1 MKLSKHILLTLFNLY
16 HKQVVAEHQLKCLIW
31 ECTLKCNLSCKHCG
45 SDCTYNNEMR
55 DMPYDDFVTALDALE
70 QHIPP
75 QKLRITFSGGEPL
88 LRTDLIE
95 CGKDLTLRGYSW
107 GMVTNGLLLTQRKIA
122 ELADAGLKS
131 ISISLDGLESYHN
144 HFRGNSNS
152 YQRVIEALKELK
164 KYPSIFTSVVTCVTP
179 ENIDQLESLKVL
191 LLDDITIGS
200 WRLYP
205 IFPIGRAS
213 LDSSL
218 LLQTKQL
225 HGLLGLIKQYRESG
239 YNVKFSCEGF
249 LGDYEG
255 TVRPHFYNCMAGVSV
270 ASIRVNGDISGCN
283 SIRYNYSEGNIYK
296 DNLWEV
302 WQTGFNKYR
311 NRSWAKS
318 DICSKCKV
326 FRYCLGGGMHLR
338 DKNGE
343 IVQCLYNKLH

>member
-1 MKLSKHILLTLFNLY
+1 M
-16 HKQVVAEHQLKCLIW
+16 VAEHRLKCLIW

-45 SDCTYNNEMR
+45 SDCSYNNEMR

-70 QHIPP
+70 EHIPP

-88 LRTDLIE
+88 MRPDLIE
-95 CGKDLTLRGYSW
+95 CGSDLSLRGYSW
-107 GMVTNGLLLTQRKIA
+107 GMVTNGLLLTHSKIA
-122 ELADAGLKS
+122 ELANAGLKS
-131 ISISLDGLESYHN
+131 ISISLDGLEPYHN

-152 YQRVIEALKELK
+152 YLKVIEALKELK

-179 ENIDQLESLKVL
+179 ENIDQLEALKAL
-191 LLDDITIGS
+191 LLDDIKIGS

-213 LDSSL
+213 SDSSL

-225 HGLLGLIKQYRESG
+225 HKLLGLIKQYRESG

-255 TVRPHFYNCMAGVSV
+255 EVRPHFYNCMAGVSV

-318 DICSKCKV
+318 GICSKCKV
-326 FRYCLGGGMHLR
+326 FKHCLGGGIHLR
-338 DKNGE
+338 NENEE

>member
-218 LLQTKQL
+218 
-225 HGLLGLIKQYRESG
+225 HHIIFAD
-239 YNVKFSCEGF
+239 V
-249 LGDYEG
+249 DYEFFL
-255 TVRPHFYNCMAGVSV
+255 R
-270 ASIRVNGDISGCN
+270 
-283 SIRYNYSEGNIYK
+283 
-296 DNLWEV
+296 
-302 WQTGFNKYR
+302 
-311 NRSWAKS
+311 
-318 DICSKCKV
+318 ICS
-326 FRYCLGGGMHLR
+326 FG
-338 DKNGE
+338 
-343 IVQCLYNKLH
+343 

>member
-1 MKLSKHILLTLFNLY
+1 MKLSKHILLSLFNLY

-45 SDCTYNNEMR
+45 SDCSYNNEMH
-55 DMPYDDFVTALDALE
+55 DMPYDDIATALDALE
-70 QHIPP
+70 QHISP
-75 QKLRITFSGGEPL
+75 QNLRITFSGGEPL
-88 LRTDLIE
+88 MRSDLIE
-95 CGKDLTLRGYSW
+95 CGKNLTLRGYSW

-122 ELADAGLKS
+122 ELANAGLKS
-131 ISISLDGLESYHN
+131 ISISLDGLECYHN
-144 HFRGNSNS
+144 NFRGNSNS

-179 ENIDQLESLKVL
+179 ENIDQLEALKLL

-213 LDSSL
+213 SDSSL
-218 LLQTKQL
+218 LLQTEQL
-225 HGLLGLIKQYRESG
+225 HDLLGLIKRYRECG

-255 TVRPHFYNCMAGVSV
+255 KVRPHFYNCMAGVSV

-311 NRSWAKS
+311 NRLWAKFG
-318 DICSKCKV
+318 ICSKCKV

-338 DKNGE
+338 DDNGE

>member
-1 MKLSKHILLTLFNLY
+1 MKLRKHILLSLFRIY

-45 SDCTYNNEMR
+45 SDCSYNDR
-55 DMPYDDFVTALDALE
+55 SSDMPYDDFANLLDTIE

-75 QKLRITFSGGEPL
+75 HKLKITFSGGEPL
-88 LRTDLIE
+88 MRSDLVE
-95 CGKDLTLRGYSW
+95 CGRNLTMRGYSW
-107 GMVTNGLLLTQRKIA
+107 GMVTNGLLLTKSKIA

-131 ISISLDGLESYHN
+131 ISISLDGIESYHN
-144 HFRGNSNS
+144 RFRGNNNS
-152 YQRVIEALKELK
+152 YLRIIDALKELK

-179 ENIDQLESLKVL
+179 ENIGQLEVLKVL
-191 LLDDITIGS
+191 LLDKIKIGS

-213 LDSSL
+213 ADKGL
-218 LLQTKQL
+218 LLQTEQL
-225 HGLLGLIKQYRESG
+225 HYLLRLIKQHRENG

-255 TVRPHFYNCMAGVSV
+255 DVRPHFYNCMAGVSV

-283 SIRYNYSEGNIYK
+283 SIRYNYAEGNIYN
-296 DNLWEV
+296 DDFWTI
-302 WQTGFNKYR
+302 WQERFQKYR

-318 DICSKCKV
+318 GVCASCKV
-326 FRYCLGGGMHLR
+326 FKYCLGGGMHLR
-338 DKNGE
+338 NE
-343 IVQCLYNKLH
+343 NNELVNCLYNKLF

>member
-255 TVRPHFYNCMAGVSV
+255 RVRPHFYNCMAGVSV

-311 NRSWAKS
+311 NRSWAKFG
-318 DICSKCKV
+318 ICSQCKV

>member
-1 MKLSKHILLTLFNLY
+1 MKLNKHILLTLFNLY

-55 DMPYDDFVTALDALE
+55 DMPYEDFATVLDELE
-70 QHIPP
+70 PHISP

-88 LRTDLIE
+88 MRTDLIE

-122 ELADAGLKS
+122 ELANAGLKS

-152 YQRVIEALKELK
+152 YQIVIEALKELK

-218 LLQTKQL
+218 LLQTEQL
-225 HGLLGLIKQYRESG
+225 HDLLDMIKRYREIG

-255 TVRPHFYNCMAGVSV
+255 KVRPHFYNCMAGVSV

-296 DNLWEV
+296 DNIWEV
-302 WQTGFNKYR
+302 WQSGFNKYR
-311 NRSWAKS
+311 NRSWAKFG
-318 DICSKCKV
+318 ICSQCKV

>member
-1 MKLSKHILLTLFNLY
+1 MKLNKHILLTLFNLY
-16 HKQVVAEHQLKCLIW
+16 HKQVVAEHQLKCLMW

-55 DMPYDDFVTALDALE
+55 DMPYEDFATALDELE
-70 QHIPP
+70 PHISP

-88 LRTDLIE
+88 MRTDLIE

-152 YQRVIEALKELK
+152 YQIVIEALKELK

-311 NRSWAKS
+311 NRSWAKFG
-318 DICSKCKV
+318 ICSQCKV